1 MNGNQIE
8 FVTAE
13 EVAELTGLTLR
24 QVNERCLNPNHKQRL
39 CGAEQVTINSVKTW
53 KVPVNSISNEAH
65 YKLCQQQKDA
75 FEGRQ
80 SNPEKLEKAADLC
93 EKRSA
98 VLASDNYLTAD
109 PMETAVNTNDAFVLT
124 EISCLPKVGK
134 RSAVSETYL
143 TVIQV
148 SELEDKSLR
157 TIRDRCN
164 NNFYKNAKK
173 EKINGGEG
181 WLIPITDLSKNAQ
194 KAYAKQFVV
203 QTLADSSVKDLV
215 VVKPV
220 LQDDEYSQLWEKF
233 DRKGSNFKKM
243 AHEALEVLLAYVTL
257 IEAGASAKHAES
269 AIKASHNVSRA
280 TIYRSLNLT
289 RNHPRAHW
297 LPLLCPHYHGGRGR
311 DECTPEAYAFMLALK
326 SQSPHTKLSVI
337 LREAA
342 KVGIAK
348 GWKLPSRDILSRRF
362 KEVPSF
368 LFKEDAELKRSFPA
382 VERDYANL
390 DLHQCWESDG
400 CRADV
405 WCHWEDGTVSR
416 PFVIAIRDV
425 RTRRIL
431 ALRICKNPNAE
442 AVLGVFGMAMTNTQ
456 AIPRYFKLDNG
467 REYANKMFTG
477 QQKTRYRFKSLLEE
491 AKGILTVLGVKVL
504 WSEPGHGQDKPIE
517 SWWNVIHENCDKSPM
532 FVGAYCGKDVLSKPE
547 QFHQEKAVPV
557 RAYGAKLIETVIE
570 FERRPHRG
578 SGMNMRT
585 PLNVFEEL
593 ASTTITNKPTPAQ
606 IRRCKMGVLSLS
618 LDKKDASIS
627 FKMDGFPKMR
637 YWHETL
643 VDLPISERTWKYN
656 VYFEWDDPNSPVSV
670 YRGDVFICDASPMQ
684 KLDFIEAPESGKV
697 IEHVAAKKKYV
708 KHRKEVIKAVRQG
721 GKLAL
726 PDMNSPMHLA
736 PLVLPNQES
745 IIVEAKR
752 LREVAAPVSPI
763 KPIEGRYG
771 EFINTETQ
779 EIYKGRAAQEEEMQA
794 QFRAEGGTIDTE
806 QYLEELRKKREEE
819 LRNSAY

>member
-1 MNGNQIE
+1 MHDRLIE
-8 FVTAE
+8 FITAE
-13 EVAELTGLTLR
+13 EVAALTGLTLR
-24 QVNERCLNPNHKQRL
+24 QVNGRCSNAKHKQRL
-39 CGAEQVTINSVKTW
+39 CGAEQVMINGVKTW
-53 KVPVNSISNEAH
+53 RVPVNSIPNEAH
-65 YKLCQQQKDA
+65 YKLLQQQKDSL
-75 FEGRQ
+75 EGRTQ
-80 SNPEKLEKAADLC
+80 TAKIARNVSNLLETGSDINCQPVNSLSNPSKSLINTKYSANNNQNHVHPLVGQ
-93 EKRSA
+93 RSD
-98 VLASDNYLTAD
+98 SKEDFLTASQAASLEGCSD
-109 PMETAVNTNDAFVLT
+109 KTIKRNC
-124 EISCLPKVGK
+124 ISGK
-134 RSAVSETYL
+134 YPS
-143 TVIQV
+143 
-148 SELEDKSLR
+148 
-157 TIRDRCN
+157 
-164 NNFYKNAKK
+164 AKK

-297 LPLLCPHYHGGRGR
+297 LPLLCPQYHGGRGR

-342 KVGIAK
+342 KVGAAK

-362 KEVPSF
+362 KEAPSF

-425 RTRRIL
+425 RTRLVL
-431 ALRICKNPNAE
+431 ALRVCKNPNTE
-442 AVLGVFGMAMTNTQ
+442 AVLGVFGMAMARTQ

-477 QQKTRYRFKSLLEE
+477 QQKTRYRFKTSHEE
-491 AKGILTVLGVKVL
+491 ARGILTLLGVKVL

-517 SWWNVIHENCDKSPM
+517 SWWNVVHENCDKSPM

-547 QFHQEKAVPV
+547 QFHQDKAVPV
-557 RAYGAKLIETVIE
+557 GTYGAKLIMTVKE
-570 FERRPHRG
+570 YEQRPHRG
-578 SGMNMRT
+578 SGMNMHT
-585 PLNVFEEL
+585 PLKVFEEL
-593 ASTTITNKPTPAQ
+593 ALTTITNKPTPAQ
-606 IRRCKMGVLSLS
+606 IRLCKMGVKSLS
-618 LDKKDASIS
+618 LDKKNASIN
-627 FKMDGFPKMR
+627 FKMDGFPEMS
-637 YWHETL
+637 YWDEAL
-643 VDLPISERTWKYN
+643 ADLPMAERAAKYN
-656 VYFEWDDPNSPVSV
+656 VYFDWDEPNSPVSV
-670 YRGDVFICDASPMQ
+670 YRGDVFLCDASPMQ

-697 IEHVAAKKKYV
+697 IEHVAAKKKYI

-736 PLVLPNQES
+736 PLVAPNQES

-752 LREVAAPVSPI
+752 LGEVAAPVNPI

-819 LRNSAY
+819 LRSSAY